1 MKSIRRSLKNE
12 RHQSPPSSAGS
23 QQSSNSLGHAGQQL
37 NHHVLGN
44 GAHQAGQGPIATLP
58 PARQQGKTPP
68 SKVIRAV
75 TSYRSNKGPP
85 ELSFEAGDFFH
96 VMGDGQPRAGPSGS
110 DIDEL
115 WYDAHNPLTRARGIV
130 PASCFQVLGRN
141 EKENKAAA
149 NIGGPISPPLQTRMP
164 GQQQIPSS
172 ASSVPNPTGPSPVP
186 SPQAAS
192 FPHRSL
198 PSQPKSRPKPSPLYG
213 VVQHDFRAERAD
225 ELDAKRGEP
234 IIVIAQSNHEWFVA
248 KPIGRL
254 GGPGLIPVSFV
265 AISDTTTGRFL
276 RPFYYVLLR
285 KVLTHLLFANRR
297 GFTRGESQGN
307 DSKWN
312 GTTC

>member
-12 RHQSPPSSAGS
+12 RQQSPPSSSGS
-23 QQSSNSLGHAGQQL
+23 QQSTNSFGYAAAQQH
-37 NHHVLGN
+37 NHHVLSN
-44 GAHQAGQGPIATLP
+44 GIQHGGQGPVATLP

-68 SKVIRAV
+68 SKVIRAI
-75 TSYRSNKGPP
+75 TSYRSDRGPP

-96 VMGDGQPRAGPSGS
+96 VMGDGTPRAGPSGS
-110 DIDEL
+110 NSEEL

-141 EKENKAAA
+141 EKENKAA
-149 NIGGPISPPLQTRMP
+149 NIGGPVSPPLQQPRI
-164 GQQQIPSS
+164 GQLGGQIPAS
-172 ASSVPNPTGPSPVP
+172 ASSLPNPAGPSPTP
-186 SPQAAS
+186 SPQATT

-213 VVQHDFRAERAD
+213 VVQHGFRAERAD

-265 AISDTTTGRFL
+265 AISDTTTGKLYSLMRL
-276 RPFYYVLLR
+276 
-285 KVLTHLLFANRR
+285 
-297 GFTRGESQGN
+297 ESF
-307 DSKWN
+307 S
-312 GTTC
+312 